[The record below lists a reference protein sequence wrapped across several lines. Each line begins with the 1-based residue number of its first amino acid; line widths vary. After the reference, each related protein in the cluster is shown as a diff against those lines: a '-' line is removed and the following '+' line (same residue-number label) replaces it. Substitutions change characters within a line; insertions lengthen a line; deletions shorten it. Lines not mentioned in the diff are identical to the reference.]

1 LKALTCPSNP
11 WDPFTN
17 ATEFRFAGIT
27 TIHEANQGLIDDLLK
42 DDSGLQLSIK
52 QSLKSTYILKQ
63 KIDKICDGLGH
74 GSWCK
79 QTTNLFWNK
88 SHQQPIEFYSRNILI
103 CAKWL
108 LKQKGYQHDLVY
120 APEK

>member
-1 LKALTCPSNP
+1 M
-11 WDPFTN
+11 
-17 ATEFRFAGIT
+17 
-27 TIHEANQGLIDDLLK
+27 
-42 DDSGLQLSIK
+42 
-52 QSLKSTYILKQ
+52 
-63 KIDKICDGLGH
+63 CDGLGH

-79 QTTNLFWNK
+79 QTTNLFWDK

-120 APEK
+120 APEKRFNKEGFRLYNEMHTANWWWETQVCYI